1 MWIQRFFQGK
11 KVVVDVLEG
20 CSVNHFYS
28 HAYIIAVE
36 IYEESLPSQAIR
48 DTRSVVRDAR
58 YKR

>member
-1 MWIQRFFQGK
+1 M
-11 KVVVDVLEG
+11 VDVLEG